1 MFTSLRARLLAWYTT
16 VLALVIVL
24 VGTAV
29 CYLAWRSRLVDVD
42 ASLTAR
48 AEALAAAVRPA
59 PGGTF
64 DLTLPSDGAAVRTDN
79 RPAVYH
85 ILWTPQG
92 PIDRSDPERPVPL
105 PSGPGARTRE
115 GSREITIRS
124 AAGPLVLVGSELDR
138 QRDDIRAL
146 AGLIAAVGAAALA
159 LAFAGGWLLVGRALS
174 PIDRISRTAR
184 RMTEGDFAARIP
196 IHRVETEL
204 GQVAHALN
212 DAFDRLHAS
221 LERQRRFTADAS
233 HELRTPLATIS
244 TETQWALA
252 RDRTTE
258 AYRES
263 LAACQRA
270 TRRMQAV
277 VERLLALARDQS
289 STAEADRKE
298 AVRLDTL
305 VAGIVRELGT
315 LAADRGIR
323 LTIDLPAPVTVVG
336 DPGRLLEA
344 VTNVVANAIQYNV
357 EGGDVRIALAP
368 EAHGT
373 SVLRVSDT
381 GVGIPLDALP
391 RVFEPFFRADP
402 ARSRAAGGA
411 GLGLAVAHSIVVRH
425 GGRISCT
432 SAPGRG
438 TDIRIELPAVHGAVR
453 AEDREYEE
461 TPRVP

>member
-1 MFTSLRARLLAWYTT
+1 M
-16 VLALVIVL
+16 
-24 VGTAV
+24 
-29 CYLAWRSRLVDVD
+29 
-42 ASLTAR
+42 
-48 AEALAAAVRPA
+48 
-59 PGGTF
+59 
-64 DLTLPSDGAAVRTDN
+64 
-79 RPAVYH
+79 
-85 ILWTPQG
+85 
-92 PIDRSDPERPVPL
+92 
-105 PSGPGARTRE
+105 
-115 GSREITIRS
+115 
-124 AAGPLVLVGSELDR
+124 
-138 QRDDIRAL
+138 
-146 AGLIAAVGAAALA
+146 IAAVGAAALV
-159 LAFAGGWLLVGRALS
+159 LAFAGGWLLVGRALA

-184 RMTEGDFAARIP
+184 QMAEGDFAARIP

-252 RDRTTE
+252 RERTAV
-258 AYRES
+258 AYRQS
-263 LAACQRA
+263 LEACQRG

-289 STAEADRKE
+289 SMAEADREE

-305 VAGIVRELGT
+305 VAGVVRDLGT

-323 LTIDLPAPVTVVG
+323 LTADLPAPVTVVG

-344 VTNVVANAIQYNV
+344 VTNVVANAIHYNV
-357 EGGDVRIALAP
+357 DGGDVRIALAL
-368 EAHGT
+368 EAHGM

-381 GVGIPLDALP
+381 GVGIPPDALP

-411 GLGLAVAHSIVVRH
+411 GLGLAVAQSIIVRH
-425 GGRISCT
+425 GGRITCASE
-432 SAPGRG
+432 PGRG
-438 TDIRIELPAVHGAVR
+438 TDILIELPAGHGGALPEGR
-453 AEDREYEE
+453 AYEE
-461 TPRVP
+461 PTRAR